1 MRKIWIIII
10 AVIIL
15 GPIVVYAW
23 NDCPYGLIDD
33 PFPGSCPR
41 YTDTNDND
49 ICDHSESPT
58 DGTVNTNIQTSTN
71 TSQTATVTDDNG
83 RRKGRDRGGEEDI
96 SRISEELISQELNTK
111 ENYYLFP
118 LALILTLSYII
129 IYLFYRNKKL
139 RRITYRKI
147 WNLVLVASLFGTG
160 ITGIMLIFLI
170 NQGLQTSYNLTI
182 TFLHGISA
190 IIMTV
195 TTVFHLHIYWK
206 QLKMIFKG

>member
-41 YTDTNDND
+41 YTDTNNND

-58 DGTVNTNIQTSTN
+58 DGTVDTNIQTTTN
-71 TSQTATVTDDNG
+71 TSKTISVSDENS
-83 RRKGRDRGGEEDI
+83 KGRGRNGGEGEDI
-96 SRISEELISQELNTK
+96 SKVSKELISQELNTK
-111 ENYYLFP
+111 QNYYLFP
-118 LALILTLSYII
+118 LVLVLTLSYII
-129 IYLFYRNKKL
+129 SYLFYRNKKL

-147 WNLVLVASLFGTG
+147 WNLVLIASLLGTG

-170 NQGLQTSYNLTI
+170 NQGLQTYYNLTI

-195 TTVFHLHIYWK
+195 TTVFHVHIYWK
-206 QLKMIFKG
+206 QLK